1 MIRTAKQYKEAK
13 DFIDK
18 ELELYDYALS
28 EKMTSYEYNL
38 YLQDT
43 QYCFNILYEKLRV
56 LEDLIEYLDYYSKV
70 KIDKAKK
77 DIAEKEVVLS
87 KGMGFINKKK
97 EITTAITWEANPTR
111 GLIDRD
117 GETLDAAF
125 FNRDYSITSGRT
137 DTNHRIIKSIT
148 KSSNI
153 ECYSDNLENCISDS
167 IYISQYNLE
176 VPQLIEEELEVEITD
191 PENFNAI
198 DFEAINCEVEYLG
211 KNDDNHLLLKIIADN
226 MNKGYESFS
235 HSIYKD
241 SSLNSTAGSLFS
253 YNRNNTVNMNQNA
266 LAEKLDEN
274 YYTGFIYN
282 NRKRL
287 SDNKTYEN
295 NSEVCY
301 DYTH

>member
-56 LEDLIEYLDYYSKV
+56 LEDLIEYLDYYSKI
-70 KIDKAKK
+70 KIDKVKK
-77 DIAEKEVVLS
+77 DIAEKEFALS
-87 KGMGFINKKK
+87 KGLGFINKKK
-97 EITTAITWEANPTR
+97 GITAAVTWEVNPTR
-111 GLIDRD
+111 GFIDRD

-148 KSSNI
+148 KSNNI
-153 ECYSDNLENCISDS
+153 ESYSDNLENCISDS

-191 PENFNAI
+191 PENFDAI
-198 DFEAINCEVEYLG
+198 DFEAINCTVEYLG
-211 KNDDNHLLLKIIADN
+211 KTNDNHILLKVKADN
-226 MNKGYESFS
+226 MQKGLENFS
-235 HSIYKD
+235 HSTYKD
-241 SSLNSTAGSLFS
+241 SGLNSTAAASFS
-253 YNRNNTVNMNQNA
+253 YNRNNTVSKNQNT
-266 LAEKLDEN
+266 LADKLDEARLN
-274 YYTGFIYN
+274 RFIYN
-282 NRKRL
+282 TRK
-287 SDNKTYEN
+287 SFSENKANED